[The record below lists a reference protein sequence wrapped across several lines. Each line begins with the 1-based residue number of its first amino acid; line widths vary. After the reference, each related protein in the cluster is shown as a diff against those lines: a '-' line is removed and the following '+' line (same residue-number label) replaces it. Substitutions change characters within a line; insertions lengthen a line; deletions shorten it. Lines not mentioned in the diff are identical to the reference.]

1 MDKALKKLF
10 QQPQFLKLWFSQILQ
25 SLANVLLKVSVMVKV
40 YQQTDSVF
48 SSSLVLAVMALGSF
62 FGGILGSQYI
72 HRFPLTRLL
81 TGIEWSRAGLTVLL
95 ALLLLHI
102 DLLQLFLM
110 GVVLFVIALIGA
122 WYQPARFAL
131 LPLVVSKKEYMKAN
145 GMLNMIHQLFLVAGW
160 GLGGIVAAVLPFY
173 SVILLIFISF
183 SLSGEC
189 IRRIQLQASPI
200 AEETSKPEPAWR
212 RMIQIPVVRN
222 ITSMDLLESLANVVW
237 ASAFILA
244 FTHEIL
250 GKGSEWWGFI
260 NASYWVGGIVGSWMA
275 VMVTP
280 FLEKRVGYMIG
291 LSALSMS
298 LLTFFFAI
306 NSNAVLA
313 LVICALMGPFYQ
325 VREICQETVLQD
337 AISPRERANVMAARN
352 AVLTPWSAMT
362 HLMMGWLADRMD
374 IQSAYLLAAI
384 LYGLTFLFVACQ
396 PQLKNYQYDVGE
408 TRPSGGR
415 FD

>member
-160 GLGGIVAAVLPFY
+160 GLGGSLPPSFP
-173 SVILLIFISF
+173 FI
-183 SLSGEC
+183 
-189 IRRIQLQASPI
+189 
-200 AEETSKPEPAWR
+200 
-212 RMIQIPVVRN
+212 
-222 ITSMDLLESLANVVW
+222 
-237 ASAFILA
+237 
-244 FTHEIL
+244 
-250 GKGSEWWGFI
+250 
-260 NASYWVGGIVGSWMA
+260 
-275 VMVTP
+275 
-280 FLEKRVGYMIG
+280 
-291 LSALSMS
+291 
-298 LLTFFFAI
+298 
-306 NSNAVLA
+306 
-313 LVICALMGPFYQ
+313 
-325 VREICQETVLQD
+325 
-337 AISPRERANVMAARN
+337 
-352 AVLTPWSAMT
+352 
-362 HLMMGWLADRMD
+362 
-374 IQSAYLLAAI
+374 
-384 LYGLTFLFVACQ
+384 
-396 PQLKNYQYDVGE
+396 
-408 TRPSGGR
+408 PSSC
-415 FD
+415 